1 MAVVRARIAGGAHVS
16 AAPAHGGAVPRF
28 VALGVAAVG
37 TMAATAMLLGM
48 PTASVAAGAGSLAA
62 ALVVCAVGM
71 HRTHPHARL
80 GAANVVTLVRLT
92 IVGLLLSILLAGGA
106 HATAGHATTIVALG
120 VVALCLD
127 GVDGRLARRQGLA
140 SRFGAAFDMEVDS
153 AFALVLSVLA
163 AFGPA
168 GPLALVLGLPRY
180 VFGVAELLAPWL
192 NAPLAPRFSR
202 KAVCV
207 VQLIALIA
215 LQLPFLPP
223 WAALTLVALAAGLVA
238 WSFGLDIARLSRS
251 RQGLPATR
259 AR

>member
-1 MAVVRARIAGGAHVS
+1 MAVVRARIAGGARVS
-16 AAPAHGGAVPRF
+16 APPRHGGAVSRF
-28 VALGVAAVG
+28 VALGIAAVCTMVAAAI
-37 TMAATAMLLGM
+37 MLGM

-62 ALVVCAVGM
+62 ALVVCAVAL
-71 HRTHPHARL
+71 HRTHAHARL

-106 HATAGHATTIVALG
+106 HATAGHATTVVALG
-120 VVALCLD
+120 VVALCMD

-163 AFGPA
+163 ALGPA

-180 VFGVAELLAPWL
+180 VFGVAGVVAPWL

-202 KAVCV
+202 KVVCV
-207 VQLIALIA
+207 VQLIVLIA
-215 LQLPFLPP
+215 LQLPFLPS
-223 WAALTLVALAAGLVA
+223 WVALTLVVLASGLVA
-238 WSFGLDIARLSRS
+238 WSFGLDVTRLARS
-251 RQGLPATR
+251 RKALPAIR